1 MKKLIVSALALSAL
15 FISCEKESLIP
26 ETDSN
31 AITPN
36 ALMQRGSESNSFG
49 VSEEYPYEIYNPGEG
64 EAYLLLEEGLANLF
78 SEDASGGTTDIARG
92 IWLIESGNNYAH
104 MTLQDPENPY
114 LKDYDETYSKERS
127 ITLDLVEGKL
137 QNSDIKAEIIRTY
150 NDVSNEINA
159 ETMLQLVDLQFLSID
174 GDRISL
180 SLVERYYVNAVFS
193 SASPYSP
200 PTVDPASKDK
210 YTGLFKE
217 ECGSTM
223 NGSGSWKDAQ
233 RRVKRALPKPSYVNR
248 SKFNSNVFSFNS
260 FGLPH
265 AAGNTRHLDGTYL
278 PGHPNA
284 LFIAHRTNTLS
295 PSVCLLISEQ
305 NAYAQA
311 MVNQLHA
318 VLGKRN
324 HWDGVAW
331 FRVDKSTPFNQYVNW
346 GYYADLATWPTMP
359 NNHKITLPWVTK

>member
-1 MKKLIVSALALSAL
+1 MKKLILSALALSTL
-15 FISCEKESLIP
+15 FISCEKESLLP
-26 ETDSN
+26 EAD
-31 AITPN
+31 PN
-36 ALMQRGSESNSFG
+36 NGISNSLTSRSSGSDFG

-64 EAYLLLEEGLANLF
+64 ETYLLLEEGLADLF

-114 LKDYDETYSKERS
+114 LKDYDENYSKERS
-127 ITLDLVEGKL
+127 ITLDLVEGRL

-150 NDVSNEINA
+150 NDVSNEINN
-159 ETMLQLVDLQFLSID
+159 ETMLQLVDLQFLSLD

-180 SLVERYYVNAVFS
+180 NLIERYYVNAVFS
-193 SASPYSP
+193 SASPWSP

-210 YTGLFKE
+210 YAGLYTE
-217 ECGSTM
+217 ECGS
-223 NGSGSWKDAQ
+223 NVNDSGSWKDAQ
-233 RRVKRALPKPSYVNR
+233 RRVKRALPKPAYVNR

-284 LFIAHRTNTLS
+284 LFVAHRTSTLS
-295 PSVCLLISEQ
+295 RSECLSVAEQ

-311 MVNQLHA
+311 MVDQLHA

-331 FRVDKSTPFNQYVNW
+331 FRVDRSTPFNQYVNW

-359 NNHKITLPWVTK
+359 NNHKITVPWVK